1 MSTIKVNTLD
11 SFSGSNIDVDSTAS
25 LTVNSNTAAT
35 STTTG
40 ALQVTGGISTQNNL
54 YVGGNAVV
62 TGTLTANGGTI
73 TLGDA
78 NTDNVSFGGEVTS
91 NIIPDSTDSYN
102 LGSLAKKWSN
112 IYATTFNGALSG
124 NASSATALQTGRTIA
139 LTGAVTGT
147 SAAFDGTGNLSI
159 TTTATSD
166 PTLGGDLTG
175 NCTLTNLGN
184 ATLTATIA
192 ANSVALGTDTTGN
205 YMADVTAGTGV
216 SVSHT
221 ASEGSAA
228 TVSIGQSVATSAS
241 PSFDGLTVTGNDFL
255 TIPAGTNVQRGTPST
270 GSIRYSSTDS
280 TFEGYNGSSWGSLGG
295 VKDVDGDTYITA
307 ETSSGS
313 DEDELTLVAGG
324 TTGLTVSASTTTIA
338 GNLVVSGTTS
348 TINTETINLAD
359 NTIVLNSNETGTPSQ
374 DGGIEVERGTSTNK
388 SLVWDETNDKWTV
401 GSETFVAG
409 TVEAALTGDVTGN
422 LTGNV
427 TGNTSGSSGSCTG
440 NAATATTAAA
450 WTTGRTVALT
460 GAVTGSVSGVDGS
473 GNLSITTTSNH
484 SHSVDDISSFAVEV
498 FNNIQKA
505 VTPAHVVSSS
515 GTEYTNSD
523 WGDLT
528 FATGTTG
535 FENEPVRPTAYQDLA
550 LPDTTTVVDWGS
562 LT

>member
-1 MSTIKVNTLD
+1 M
-11 SFSGSNIDVDSTAS
+11 
-25 LTVNSNTAAT
+25 
-35 STTTG
+35 
-40 ALQVTGGISTQNNL
+40 
-54 YVGGNAVV
+54 
-62 TGTLTANGGTI
+62 
-73 TLGDA
+73 
-78 NTDNVSFGGEVTS
+78 
-91 NIIPDSTDSYN
+91 
-102 LGSLAKKWSN
+102 
-112 IYATTFNGALSG
+112 
-124 NASSATALQTGRTIA
+124 
-139 LTGAVTGT
+139 
-147 SAAFDGTGNLSI
+147 
-159 TTTATSD
+159 
-166 PTLGGDLTG
+166 
-175 NCTLTNLGN
+175 
-184 ATLTATIA
+184 
-192 ANSVALGTDTTGN
+192 
-205 YMADVTAGTGV
+205 
-216 SVSHT
+216 
-221 ASEGSAA
+221 
-228 TVSIGQSVATSAS
+228 
-241 PSFDGLTVTGNDFL
+241 
-255 TIPAGTNVQRGTPST
+255 
-270 GSIRYSSTDS
+270 
-280 TFEGYNGSSWGSLGG
+280 
-295 VKDVDGDTYITA
+295 
-307 ETSSGS
+307 
-313 DEDELTLVAGG
+313 
-324 TTGLTVSASTTTIA
+324 
-338 GNLVVSGTTS
+338 SGTTS